1 MKKLMIAAA
10 IVCAAVVS
18 QAAQVKWS
26 SGALS
31 TDSQGATIEA
41 ANIIQATVYTMS
53 AETYAKYNSMDG
65 ATLSKTI
72 ATAIDDGSF
81 NTLGFTL
88 DNTGKNTYNK
98 RSGAAL
104 DVTGNTAYT
113 APTTAYALIVYE
125 DLGNDGWY
133 MANVASKGI
142 DSAQDV
148 SVGNLANIIGG
159 AASGQATAWAQ
170 AGSVPEPTSGLLL
183 LLGMA
188 GLALRRRRA

>member
-26 SGALS
+26 SGALT

-41 ANIIQATVYTMS
+41 ANIIQATVYTMT

-72 ATAIDDGSF
+72 AAAIDDGSF
-81 NTLGFTL
+81 SKLGFTL
-88 DNTGKNTYNK
+88 DNSGKNTYNK
-98 RSGAAL
+98 RSGAAV
-104 DVTGNTAYT
+104 DVTGNTVYT

-133 MANVASKGI
+133 MANVASKVI
-142 DSAQDV
+142 DSAQNV
-148 SVGNLANIIGG
+148 TVGNLANIIGG
-159 AASGQATAWAQ
+159 AETGNATAWAN
-170 AGSVPEPTSGLLL
+170 VPEPTSGLLL
-183 LLGMA
+183 LLGVA